1 MRLVALEV
9 DKADFGVYLLTVSVI
24 AYIGLSQ
31 MGLDLAASQRI
42 AEALARGDERGA
54 NRIYHQLTRYNA
66 GICFAVGLFIACAI
80 LFILCAGGYQKP
92 ELIAWIIFFVGFSG
106 VVQLFSV
113 PATATL
119 SGSQNMHLIGIL
131 NQSTS
136 LGTIMLGYTFLRSG
150 WGILCLPAAQA
161 VMTPI
166 SLCVLHVLRLRN
178 CPWTRQPV
186 QEIWQGFGKLFR
198 YASGVAVAVAVGM
211 LDSSSDPIIFKLGS
225 SEPLVDTATFNIWN
239 RFPAMT
245 LIFSSALLTNSG
257 PTLASKMAKAQS
269 EGLAFHRSIL
279 WLSTTIGSS
288 ATIGLCIWLVP
299 FMHHWLD
306 GTYDVASGNYIAIAL
321 ATAIGFRALMVA
333 LIYLLYPLNRVK
345 FVVKSY
351 AVLVVL
357 KVIFGATLV
366 QISPVAG
373 MAWANAIAAM
383 GATIYVGATLRRVA
397 NYNVRTLVGTFAL
410 VILAAL
416 IGSTFGGS
424 TAGASLTMMIIG
436 ILATM
441 AVLGILCL
449 GLVHWL
455 QIISLKKFLPASL
468 QQ

>member
-42 AEALARGDERGA
+42 AEALARGDEKVA
-54 NRIYHQLTRYNA
+54 NRIYHQLTRYNT
-66 GICFAVGLFIACAI
+66 GICFAVGLVVAGAI
-80 LFILCAGGYQKP
+80 SYILYVSGYEKP
-92 ELIAWIIFFVGFSG
+92 QLIAWIIFFVGFSG
-106 VVQLFSV
+106 MVQCFSV

-119 SGSQNMHLIGIL
+119 SGSQNMHLIGVL

-136 LGTIMLGYTFLRSG
+136 LCTTILGYILLRSG

-166 SLCVLHVLRLRN
+166 SLCVLHVLRMRN
-178 CPWTRQPV
+178 CPWSRQPV
-186 QEIWQGFGKLFR
+186 EEIWNGFGKLFR
-198 YASGVAVAVAVGM
+198 YATGVAIAVAIGM

-225 SEPLVDTATFNIWN
+225 NEPLVDTATFNIWN

-257 PTLASKMAKAQS
+257 PTLAAKMEKARS

-279 WLSTTIGSS
+279 WLSTAIGSS

-306 GTYDVASGNYIAIAL
+306 GTYDVASGKYIAIAL

-333 LIYLLYPLNRVK
+333 LIYLLYPLNRIE

-357 KVIFGATLV
+357 KVIFGIALV
-366 QISPVAG
+366 QVSPVAG

-397 NYNVRTLVGTFAL
+397 EYNLRTLIGTFGL
-410 VILAAL
+410 VIIAAL
-416 IGSTFGGS
+416 IGSTLGGS
-424 TAGASLTMMIIG
+424 TAGASMTMMIIG
-436 ILATM
+436 ILVTM
-441 AVLGILCL
+441 AILGILCL
-449 GLVHWL
+449 GLVHRL

-468 QQ
+468 QH